1 MLLEISWII
10 YFVQILSLQVGHTIC
25 ADDGE
30 DSWTWK
36 CQRIAYSD
44 LMFYSDALERF
55 ANSHKSRAI
64 VDEEATIVKEM
75 KHAMS
80 VMTDETDH
88 EQGIEPTVKFDQKSS
103 DSSTSNDAVDDTE
116 KENEATKEI
125 VDVEST
131 QPIEGTITVESGDY
145 IPTNVNSVKA
155 SAEMTRNTSETPS
168 SEINL
173 QFPPSQ
179 AKRPRREDDQYIR
192 SAGAD
197 VLLPLLIFTV
207 VKSNPQ
213 KFVSN
218 LKFIQR
224 YRMPSRLTGEA
235 SYCLTNMVNDISL

>member
-1 MLLEISWII
+1 MGIS
-10 YFVQILSLQVGHTIC
+10 
-25 ADDGE
+25 
-30 DSWTWK
+30 
-36 CQRIAYSD
+36 RIVYSD

-80 VMTDETDH
+80 VMTDEADH
-88 EQGIEPTVKFDQKSS
+88 EQGIEPTVKVDQESS

-145 IPTNVNSVKA
+145 IPTNANSVKA
-155 SAEMTRNTSETPS
+155 SVEMTRNTSETPS

-179 AKRPRREDDQYIR
+179 VKRPRREDDQYIR